1 MASGAATAMRFGSA
15 AWLALL
21 LSVLFAV
28 PHIAFADGNR
38 IAYVDMKRLLDNAPQ
53 VLAGRAQLARE
64 FGARDAEL
72 KTYEA
77 KLATLRERETHEGA
91 LMPKAAADALRA
103 EIETLDRN
111 VGRLRDKMREDL
123 KQRSAEEINKRWPE
137 IHDAVVDYA
146 REKSIDLVVE
156 SPVIYAS
163 SAIDITDAV
172 LERLRRKAP
181 AEPGADKN
189 P

>member
-1 MASGAATAMRFGSA
+1 
-15 AWLALL
+15 
-21 LSVLFAV
+21 
-28 PHIAFADGNR
+28 
-38 IAYVDMKRLLDNAPQ
+38 
-53 VLAGRAQLARE
+53 
-64 FGARDAEL
+64 
-72 KTYEA
+72 
-77 KLATLRERETHEGA
+77 
-91 LMPKAAADALRA
+91 MPKAAAEALRA

-146 REKSIDLVVE
+146 REKAIDLVVE

-181 AEPGADKN
+181 AESGAEKN